1 MSASGFGGVGKHCSL
16 FVGQVRAIGKTYE
29 RGHENNGKI
38 ADERDPAAKKNLC
51 VGTLEKKLHHK
62 DRGVYH
68 WLPVTLGG
76 PGIPD

>member
-1 MSASGFGGVGKHCSL
+1 
-16 FVGQVRAIGKTYE
+16 
-29 RGHENNGKI
+29 
-38 ADERDPAAKKNLC
+38 